1 MSQTQSPTSELVAG
15 AAAGES
21 REWNWHPSLPIETS
35 PVFKALPRPF
45 ASLKWYADAWLPLSE
60 LALYVLLAWAVWAWV
75 QPDPLA
81 TQALAPGWIAA
92 VWLRNIALMTV
103 FATFLHLWL
112 YTWKKQG
119 DALRY
124 DRRGPTATA
133 RVFAFGSQLWDNV
146 AYALI
151 SGVTI
156 WTLYE
161 VGLWW
166 GYANDAL
173 PMVTLAENPVWFVL
187 WFPLIGIWY
196 SCHFYWVH
204 RLLHW
209 APLYRR
215 VHSVHHRNI
224 AVGPWSGF
232 SMHPVEHTI
241 YLSSLLIHLVV
252 PSHPVHMLF
261 HAYWLTLA
269 TATSHSGYDALIIGK
284 SGRIDMGTFF
294 HQLHHRYFEC
304 NYGTAEMPWDRW
316 FGSFHDGTA
325 EGLKRVRARK
335 KPISLKK

>member
-161 VGLWW
+161 VGLPHLWSTHT
-166 GYANDAL
+166 YQREELQNDSSSWTKFKLFFFSIRPSVAQQHPGPIPQSRTTSNL
-173 PMVTLAENPVWFVL
+173 RKIQLKRPRP
-187 WFPLIGIWY
+187 
-196 SCHFYWVH
+196 C
-204 RLLHW
+204 R
-209 APLYRR
+209 
-215 VHSVHHRNI
+215 HSHN
-224 AVGPWSGF
+224 
-232 SMHPVEHTI
+232 
-241 YLSSLLIHLVV
+241 
-252 PSHPVHMLF
+252 
-261 HAYWLTLA
+261 
-269 TATSHSGYDALIIGK
+269 SHSQYIY
-284 SGRIDMGTFF
+284 T
-294 HQLHHRYFEC
+294 
-304 NYGTAEMPWDRW
+304 
-316 FGSFHDGTA
+316 
-325 EGLKRVRARK
+325 
-335 KPISLKK
+335 